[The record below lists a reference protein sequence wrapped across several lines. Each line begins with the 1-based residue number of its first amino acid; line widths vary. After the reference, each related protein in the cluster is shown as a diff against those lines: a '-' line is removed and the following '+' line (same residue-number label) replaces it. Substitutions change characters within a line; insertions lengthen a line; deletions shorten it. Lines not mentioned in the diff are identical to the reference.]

1 MIGSNRGRYGLVAL
15 IYMAGNVDKKVSV
28 KEVAEKEKISKRY
41 LEQIFSA
48 LKKNGIL
55 ISVKGAQGGYLLA
68 KAPKEISVGEV
79 LRSLE
84 EIENVVPPK
93 YDIEDI
99 NYTIQKEV
107 WDSIE
112 ENISKIIDNTSIEDL
127 RNKHNE
133 NSSNIYYI

>member
-15 IYMAGNVDKKVSV
+15 IYMAGNIEKKVSV

-41 LEQIFSA
+41 LEQVFSA
-48 LKKNGIL
+48 LKKSGIL
-55 ISVKGAQGGYLLA
+55 ISVKGSQGGYLLA

-79 LRSLE
+79 LRALE
-84 EIENVVPPK
+84 DIENIVSPK

-112 ENISKIIDNTSIEDL
+112 ESINKIINNTSIEDL

-133 NSSNIYYI
+133 NSANIYYI